1 MSIRKVKQ
9 KNHYFNMQKV
19 KTKYDIR
26 DKVWLIYENKATERV
41 ITQVEIIVNTQK
53 SKVTYQLNHKTTDY
67 DEYKL
72 YTSKEEL
79 LKSL

>member
-1 MSIRKVKQ
+1 
-9 KNHYFNMQKV
+9 MQKV
-19 KTKYDIR
+19 KTKYDIG
-26 DKVWLIYENKATERV
+26 DKVWLIYENKAVERI
-41 ITQVEIIVNTQK
+41 ITQVQIIVNAQK
-53 SKVTYQLNHKTTDY
+53 AKVTYQLNHETTDY